1 MSGESIN
8 SAGTVM
14 STGFLAPTDI
24 TASFISS
31 SSSSLMVSKRLR
43 ALLSAVFGWN
53 CVVCYLATECGKL
66 RRFRVKLTDH
76 ACAHRTGLEEMD
88 ELMSSDDDDDDE
100 APSTSSRET
109 AAAIATMT
117 TRREAAESEE
127 GSR

>member
-1 MSGESIN
+1 
-8 SAGTVM
+8 
-14 STGFLAPTDI
+14 
-24 TASFISS
+24 
-31 SSSSLMVSKRLR
+31 MVSVRLR
-43 ALLSAVFGWN
+43 ELLSAVFGWN
-53 CVVCYLATECGKL
+53 CIVCYLATNCGKL

-88 ELMSSDDDDDDE
+88 ELMSSDDDE

-117 TRREAAESEE
+117 TRREATESEE